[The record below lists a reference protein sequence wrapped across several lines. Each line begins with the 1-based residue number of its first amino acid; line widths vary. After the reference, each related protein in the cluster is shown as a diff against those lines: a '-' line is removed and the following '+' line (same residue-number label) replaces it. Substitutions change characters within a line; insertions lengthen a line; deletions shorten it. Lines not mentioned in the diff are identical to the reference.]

1 MEQLL
6 KDYIIHLQGKK
17 LTLNTIKSYER
28 DLKKYFAFLNEQNIE
43 KLNVTSHTTILSYL
57 MKLQKD
63 SKSSS
68 SISRYIVSLRKFYD
82 YLCKKQILTQNPLD
96 EINGPKAFKKIPEV
110 LSLEE
115 VNQLMMQPPIDTK
128 KGIRDKAMLEI
139 LYATGIRVSELISLD
154 VEDVDLEMEY
164 IHCSKGSKDRT
175 IPMGKHAKQ
184 ALQSY
189 IINERPK
196 FLKDENVKTLFL
208 NYSGKR
214 LSRQGFWKIIK
225 GYTKSMDINK
235 SITPHTLR
243 HSFAIH
249 LIDNGADL
257 KSVQEMLG
265 HSALAT
271 TQMYIDFKKNK
282 IKDVYLKSH
291 PRA

>member
-1 MEQLL
+1 MDELL
-6 KDYIIHLQGKK
+6 HNYIMHLQNKN
-17 LTLNTIKSYER
+17 LAENTIKSYER
-28 DLKKYFAFLNEQNIE
+28 DLKKFCLFLKEQNIDE
-43 KLNVTSHTTILSYL
+43 FKLTNHTTILSYL
-57 MKLQKD
+57 LKMQKD

-68 SISRYIVSLRKFYD
+68 SISRYIVSLRKFYN
-82 YLCKKQILTQNPLD
+82 YLCKQQFLSVNPMD
-96 EINGPKAFKKIPEV
+96 EISGPKAFKKIPEV

-115 VNQLMMQPPIDTK
+115 VNQLMMQPQLDTK
-128 KGIRDKAMLEI
+128 KGVRDKAMLEI

-154 VEDVDLEMEY
+154 VEDVDLDMEY
-164 IHCSKGSKDRT
+164 IRCCNGTKDRT
-175 IPMGKHAKQ
+175 IPMGKHALE
-184 ALQSY
+184 ALKAY
-189 IINERPK
+189 IIHEREG
-196 FLKDENVKTLFL
+196 FLKNNDERSLFL

-225 GYTKSMDINK
+225 GYTKTMDINK

-271 TQMYIDFKKNK
+271 TQMYIDLKKNK

>member
-1 MEQLL
+1 MEHLL
-6 KDYIIHLQGKK
+6 EDYIIHLQSKNLAK
-17 LTLNTIKSYER
+17 NTIKSYER
-28 DLKKYFAFLNEQNIE
+28 DLRKYYFFLKEQKIE
-43 KLNVTSHTTILSYL
+43 KLNGTNHTTILSYL
-57 MKLQKD
+57 MHLQKN

-82 YLCKKQILTQNPLD
+82 YLCRKQIILNNPMD

-115 VNQLMMQPPIDTK
+115 VNQLMMQPKIDTK
-128 KGIRDKAMLEI
+128 KGVRDKAMLEI

-154 VEDVDLEMEY
+154 VDDVDLEMEY
-164 IHCSKGSKDRT
+164 IRCCKGNKDRT
-175 IPMGKHAKQ
+175 IPIGKHALE
-184 ALQSY
+184 ALKSY
-189 IINERPK
+189 IVNERDA
-196 FLKDENVKTLFL
+196 FLKHEQENSLFL

-225 GYTKSMDINK
+225 GYTKTMNINK

>member
-1 MEQLL
+1 MEHILQ
-6 KDYIIHLQGKK
+6 DYIMYLQEKN
-17 LTLNTIKSYER
+17 LAQNTIKSYER
-28 DLKKYFAFLNEQNIE
+28 DLKKYYYFLKEQNIE
-43 KLNVTSHTTILSYL
+43 EFSLTNHTTILSYL
-57 MKLQKD
+57 LKLQKD

-68 SISRYIVSLRKFYD
+68 SISRYIVSIRKFYD
-82 YLCKKQILTQNPLD
+82 YLCKNQFLRQNPMD
-96 EINGPKAFKKIPEV
+96 EISGPKAFKKIPEV

-115 VNQLMMQPPIDTK
+115 VNQLMMQPQLDTK

-154 VEDVDLEMEY
+154 IEDVDLEMEY
-164 IHCSKGSKDRT
+164 IRCCNGNKDRT
-175 IPMGKHAKQ
+175 IPMGKHALE
-184 ALQSY
+184 ALKSY
-189 IINERPK
+189 IIHERK
-196 FLKDENVKTLFL
+196 DFLKNEEEKSLFL

-225 GYTKSMDINK
+225 GYTKTMNISK

>member
-1 MEQLL
+1 MEHLL
-6 KDYIIHLQGKK
+6 KDYIIHLQTKN
-17 LTLNTIKSYER
+17 LAQNTIKSYER
-28 DLKKYFAFLNEQNIE
+28 DLKKYYFFLKEQKIE
-43 KLNVTSHTTILSYL
+43 KLNGTNHTTILSYL
-57 MKLQKD
+57 MQLQKD

-82 YLCKKQILTQNPLD
+82 YLCKKQILPQNPMD
-96 EINGPKAFKKIPEV
+96 EISGPKAFKKIPEV

-115 VNQLMMQPPIDTK
+115 VNLLMMQPKLDTK
-128 KGIRDKAMLEI
+128 KGVRDKAMLEI

-164 IHCSKGSKDRT
+164 IRCCKGSKDRT
-175 IPMGKHAKQ
+175 IPMGKHALE
-184 ALQSY
+184 ALKSY
-189 IINERPK
+189 IVNERDE
-196 FLKDENVKTLFL
+196 FLKTEENKSLFL

-225 GYTKSMDINK
+225 GYTKTMNISK

>member
-1 MEQLL
+1 MEHLL
-6 KDYIIHLQGKK
+6 EDYIIHLQTKN
-17 LTLNTIKSYER
+17 LAQNTIKSYER
-28 DLKKYFAFLNEQNIE
+28 DLKKFYSFLKEQNIE
-43 KLNVTSHTTILSYL
+43 KLNGTNHTTILSYL
-57 MKLQKD
+57 MQLQKD

-82 YLCKKQILTQNPLD
+82 YLCKNQILTKNPMD
-96 EINGPKAFKKIPEV
+96 EVSGPKAFKKIPEV

-115 VNQLMMQPPIDTK
+115 VNQLMMQPQLDTK
-128 KGIRDKAMLEI
+128 KGVRDKAMLEI

-164 IHCSKGSKDRT
+164 IRCSKGNKERT
-175 IPMGKHAKQ
+175 IPMGKHALE
-184 ALQSY
+184 ALKSY
-189 IINERPK
+189 IINERNE
-196 FLKDENVKTLFL
+196 FLKDIGEKSLFL

-225 GYTKSMDINK
+225 GYTKTMDINK

>member
-196 FLKDENVKTLFL
+196 FLKDENVKSLFL

>member
-1 MEQLL
+1 MEHLL
-6 KDYIIHLQGKK
+6 EDYIIHLQGKN
-17 LTLNTIKSYER
+17 LAHNTIKSYER
-28 DLKKYFAFLNEQNIE
+28 DLKKYYFFLKEQKIE
-43 KLNVTSHTTILSYL
+43 KLNGTNHTTILSYL
-57 MKLQKD
+57 MQLQKD

-82 YLCKKQILTQNPLD
+82 YLCKNQVLPKNPMD
-96 EINGPKAFKKIPEV
+96 EISGPKAFKKIPEV
-110 LSLEE
+110 LSLDE
-115 VNQLMMQPPIDTK
+115 VNQLMMQPRLDTK
-128 KGIRDKAMLEI
+128 KGVRDKAMLEI

-154 VEDVDLEMEY
+154 VNDIDLEMEY
-164 IHCSKGSKDRT
+164 IRCCKGNKDRT
-175 IPMGKHAKQ
+175 IPMGKHALE
-184 ALQSY
+184 ALKSY
-189 IINERPK
+189 IINERDG
-196 FLKDENVKTLFL
+196 FLKTEESKSLFL

-225 GYTKSMDINK
+225 GYTKTMNISK

-282 IKDVYLKSH
+282 IKDVYLKNH

>member
-43 KLNVTSHTTILSYL
+43 KLDVTSHTTILSYL

-164 IHCSKGSKDRT
+164 IHCSKGNKDRT
-175 IPMGKHAKQ
+175 IPMGKHAKR

-196 FLKDENVKTLFL
+196 FSKDENVKSLFL

-225 GYTKSMDINK
+225 GYTKTMNINK